1 MSETIAPRRQV
12 VGERARV
19 SPALDRTAAVSWRFL
34 VIVAAIAVA
43 VYILVTLRLLVL
55 PVIVGLFLAAIL
67 APPAR
72 WLMARGWPRLLAT
85 WTVLLAAALIF
96 SGAIALMAPQVADEL
111 GELGSRVKRGSEEV
125 LQWAAEGPLNLSRQQ
140 IDDYVNQA
148 SQQLSEQRSSIAK
161 GALSGAIVAAEVV
174 AALILTLVLA
184 FFYIKDGPAMWRW
197 FTDLLNERHRRDADE
212 MGQRAWSTLG
222 AYVRG
227 TALIALIDAV
237 AVALLLLL
245 LGVPLVVP
253 LTLLTFFGAFF
264 PIIGA
269 FVAGMVAALVAL
281 VTVGFAK
288 AAILAAGITIL
299 QQVEGD
305 ALQPLIMGKALK
317 LHPVVVLLALTAGGI
332 MGGIAGAFLAVPVA
346 AVAAAVAGYL
356 RERPSS
362 A

>member
-1 MSETIAPRRQV
+1 
-12 VGERARV
+12 
-19 SPALDRTAAVSWRFL
+19 
-34 VIVAAIAVA
+34 
-43 VYILVTLRLLVL
+43 
-55 PVIVGLFLAAIL
+55 
-67 APPAR
+67 
-72 WLMARGWPRLLAT
+72 
-85 WTVLLAAALIF
+85 
-96 SGAIALMAPQVADEL
+96 
-111 GELGSRVKRGSEEV
+111 
-125 LQWAAEGPLNLSRQQ
+125 
-140 IDDYVNQA
+140 
-148 SQQLSEQRSSIAK
+148 
-161 GALSGAIVAAEVV
+161 
-174 AALILTLVLA
+174 
-184 FFYIKDGPAMWRW
+184 MWRW
-197 FTDLLNERHRRDADE
+197 FTDQLNDRHRRDADE
-212 MGQRAWSTLG
+212 MGKRAWSTLG
-222 AYVRG
+222 SYVRG

-237 AVALLLLL
+237 VVALLLLV

-253 LTLLTFFGAFF
+253 LTLLTFLGAFF

-288 AAILAAGITIL
+288 AAVLAAGITIL